1 MTDRRPIQL
10 SEHQESASEKN
21 DKLIVD
27 ALAELENPAKRGK
40 RKPTVAAVCQM
51 TGLSRNTVRNRAW
64 ARDRIK
70 AIKRKLKARVDAPS
84 GVASAVEADE
94 STPRVLRDR
103 ITSILKQNALLYEE
117 VLTLREIIAER
128 ETEIRAL
135 TAEKVVPFP
144 PPRGRATE

>member
-1 MTDRRPIQL
+1 
-10 SEHQESASEKN
+10 
-21 DKLIVD
+21 
-27 ALAELENPAKRGK
+27 
-40 RKPTVAAVCQM
+40 VAAVCQM

-64 ARDRIK
+64 ALDRLK

-84 GVASAVEADE
+84 DVASAVEADE

-128 ETEIRAL
+128 DTEIRTL
-135 TAEKVVPFP
+135 TAAKVVPFP